1 MGWMGGVLLLCGMLS
16 AVAAAP
22 TNSLSWNRQRME
34 LTAEIH
40 EAPLP
45 VFLSKFAR
53 VTGWQV
59 FMDPTASLPISAKF
73 KQQPVGEAMRRMFG
87 NLSFA
92 LTPPA
97 QKDEPYKLYVF
108 KNSVRDA
115 TQKVAPEVEK
125 IAKPI
130 PDELVVKLKP
140 GTDADALAKS
150 LGAKIIGR
158 MDGQNAYRLKFD
170 SESAAN
176 AGRSSLSANAAVTS
190 VDSNYYMDRPR
201 AADPFTAGSAP
212 DIQLTAKPLGTGSGV
227 VVGLIDTT
235 VQRTKVPTD
244 AFLLPSISVAGD
256 ANPNSAEPTHGTGM
270 ENAILQ
276 GMNAVYKSGASGVRI
291 LPVDVYGENINTTTF
306 EVALGIERAINSG
319 ANVINLSLAG
329 NGDNQLLHSVIQQAT
344 GKGILVVAAAGN
356 DGNPTPSYPAAYP
369 EVLAITAGDKN
380 GNIAPFANYGGN
392 VSLVAPPSIIVN
404 YGGQSFVM
412 TGTSTSSAFVSG
424 VAAALADQSKKN
436 SDAIRAML
444 NQLLPS
450 AKK

>member
-1 MGWMGGVLLLCGMLS
+1 MGGMLLLCGLLS
-16 AVAAAP
+16 AAAAAP
-22 TNSLSWNRQRME
+22 TNSLSWDRQRMA

-53 VTGWQV
+53 VTGWLV
-59 FMDPTASLPISAKF
+59 FMDPTASLPVSAKF

-92 LTPPA
+92 LTPPSH
-97 QKDEPYKLYVF
+97 KDEPYKLYVF

-115 TQKVAPEVEK
+115 TQQVAPEVDK
-125 IAKPI
+125 TAKPI
-130 PDELVVKLKP
+130 PDELVVRLKP
-140 GTDADALAKS
+140 GTDAEALAKS

-158 MDGQNAYRLKFD
+158 MDGKNAYRLKFD

-176 AGRSSLSANAAVTS
+176 AARSALQGNAAVTS
-190 VDSNYYMDRPR
+190 LDSNYYMDRPR
-201 AADPFTAGSAP
+201 GFDSSMAGSTP
-212 DIQLTAKPLGTGSGV
+212 DIQLTAKPLGSGSGV

-235 VQRTKVPTD
+235 VQRTKAPTD

-256 ANPNSAEPTHGTGM
+256 ANPNGTEPTHGTGM
-270 ENAILQ
+270 ESAILQ
-276 GMNAVYKSGASGVRI
+276 GMNAIYKSGSSSVRI
-291 LPVDVYGENINTTTF
+291 LPVDVYGNNVSTTTF
-306 EVALGIERAINSG
+306 DVAMGIEQAINSG

-329 NGDNQLLHSVIQQAT
+329 NGDNALLHSVITQAYN
-344 GKGILVVAAAGN
+344 KGILVIAAAGN

-380 GNIAPFANYGGN
+380 GNIATFANYGGN
-392 VSLVAPPSIIVN
+392 VSLVGPPSVIVS
-404 YGGQSFVM
+404 YGGQSFIM
-412 TGTSTSSAFVSG
+412 TGTSTSSAFTAG
-424 VAAALADQSKKN
+424 LAAALADKTKKN
-436 SDAIRAML
+436 SVDIRALL

-450 AKK
+450 PKK